1 LFKQFH
7 AILRRATQSRALIML
22 QILQIRLAAFA
33 ESQGLSAK
41 LRRCKAVNPGAIL
54 ANDPDMAARSEA

>member
-41 LRRCKAVNPGAIL
+41 LRRCKAVNQGAIL